1 MSELKTKSESILRLF
16 GKSLKN
22 EILDYVTEQV
32 ELKFQEHFQLQL
44 NSNNLLDAESVC
56 KKYKISKSSLERYIR
71 EGLPFSSKSKGYK
84 RLFKQ
89 KDLETWFSN
98 KNINKKH
105 TWNG

>member
-1 MSELKTKSESILRLF
+1 MSKLNPKSESILRLF

-22 EILDYVTEQV
+22 EILDYINEQV
-32 ELKFQEHFQLQL
+32 ELKFHELSQLQI
-44 NSNNLLDAESVC
+44 NSNNLLDADGVC

-89 KDLETWFSN
+89 KDLEIWFGNRRSN
-98 KNINKKH
+98 RNYR
-105 TWNG
+105 